1 VTELFNESK
10 EEIHIKHGLIVIFIF
25 LPFVLSRFDMS
36 LFLSPYG
43 YVEEEDD
50 LCTYE
55 YTDNDPVESD
65 TDKENGKTVVYYPLG
80 SDVWL
85 SYFFAVCFLF
95 ARITES
101 LQMWSNGWN
110 YILDLVFRLFR
121 RNEPGVFFP
130 NWARVSTVT
139 TTESNGHHHSI
150 YRYCHVLNN
159 QLTENYVYLNPDRI
173 TVREVMAQHPSLMMM
188 DRGLLTI
195 RLREMRYLRVI
206 PSVNNNVTEND
217 IEEIETKEDDKENY
231 INVDYVT
238 ENDNADDNVTD
249 DKNGDNNVTEN
260 MEDETAPIK
269 SSVSFL
275 AVEYRH
281 TATMKS
287 LRTYS
292 MHIPVEEMYVGNHIL
307 SKEYIAS
314 YFEHKNWWS
323 RPPFAME
330 ISPDDGE
337 EEYTIYVMDS
347 HLAVAHLGPQQY
359 LEIEKE
365 GYKICPR

>member
-1 VTELFNESK
+1 M
-10 EEIHIKHGLIVIFIF
+10 
-25 LPFVLSRFDMS
+25 LPLA
-36 LFLSPYG
+36 
-43 YVEEEDD
+43 
-50 LCTYE
+50 
-55 YTDNDPVESD
+55 YTDDDPLDDPLHESFESD
-65 TDKENGKTVVYYPLG
+65 SDDEISFWPLG
-80 SDVWL
+80 SDKWL
-85 SYFFAVCFLF
+85 PYFFAACFLF
-95 ARITES
+95 VKITES

-110 YILDLVFRLFR
+110 YIFDLVFRLFR
-121 RNEPGVFFP
+121 RNEPAP

-139 TTESNGHHHSI
+139 TTVNSGHHHSI
-150 YRYCHVLNN
+150 YRFCNVLNN
-159 QLTENYVYLNPDRI
+159 HLTENYVYLRPDRI
-173 TVREVMAQHPSLMMM
+173 TVHEVMAQHPSLMLS
-188 DRGLLTI
+188 GLLTI
-195 RLREMRYLRVI
+195 HLREIRYLRVI
-206 PSVNNNVTEND
+206 PAGNNVTENN
-217 IEEIETKEDDKENY
+217 IETKKDDNDDKENY

-238 ENDNADDNVTD
+238 ENDVADDNVTD
-249 DKNGDNNVTEN
+249 DNNAANENVTEN
-260 MEDETAPIK
+260 IEDQTAPVA

-330 ISPDDGE
+330 IRHDDDE
-337 EEYTIYVMDS
+337 VEYTIYVMDS
-347 HLAVAHLGPQQY
+347 HLAVAHLGPHQY

-365 GYKICPR
+365 GYKICHR

>member
-1 VTELFNESK
+1 MLPLAYMDDDPLDDPLHVPLDESF
-10 EEIHIKHGLIVIFIF
+10 ETDSDDEIAFW
-25 LPFVLSRFDMS
+25 
-36 LFLSPYG
+36 
-43 YVEEEDD
+43 
-50 LCTYE
+50 
-55 YTDNDPVESD
+55 
-65 TDKENGKTVVYYPLG
+65 PLG
-80 SDVWL
+80 SDKWL
-85 SYFFAVCFLF
+85 PYFFAACFLF
-95 ARITES
+95 VKITES
-101 LQMWSNGWN
+101 LQMVTNVWN

-139 TTESNGHHHSI
+139 ATVNSGHHHSI

-159 QLTENYVYLNPDRI
+159 HLTEEYVYLSPDRI
-173 TVREVMAQHPSLMMM
+173 TVREVMAQLPSLMM

-195 RLREMRYLRVI
+195 HLREMRYLRVI
-206 PSVNNNVTEND
+206 PGGNNVTEND
-217 IEEIETKEDDKENY
+217 IPAKEDDNDDKENY
-231 INVDYVT
+231 INVDYVMENDQNGNDNYAT
-238 ENDNADDNVTD
+238 ENDITDTDNV
-249 DKNGDNNVTEN
+249 VTEN
-260 MEDETAPIK
+260 DDTPIA
-269 SSVSFL
+269 SNVSFL

-292 MHIPVEEMYVGNHIL
+292 MHIPVEEMCVGNHIL

-330 ISPDDGE
+330 ISHDDGE

-347 HLAVAHLGPQQY
+347 NLTVAHLGPQQY
-359 LEIEKE
+359 LEIEKD
-365 GYKICPR
+365 GFRVCNR

>member
-1 VTELFNESK
+1 M
-10 EEIHIKHGLIVIFIF
+10 
-25 LPFVLSRFDMS
+25 LPFA
-36 LFLSPYG
+36 YI
-43 YVEEEDD
+43 DD
-50 LCTYE
+50 
-55 YTDNDPVESD
+55 DPLIDTVIESD
-65 TDKENGKTVVYYPLG
+65 SDDGMMVAYYPFG
-80 SDVWL
+80 SDTWL
-85 SYFFAVCFLF
+85 PYFFAACFLF
-95 ARITES
+95 VKITES
-101 LQMWSNGWN
+101 LQMLSNGWN

-121 RNEPGVFFP
+121 RNEPGA

-139 TTESNGHHHSI
+139 TTENNGHHHSI
-150 YRYCHVLNN
+150 YRFCNVLIN
-159 QLTENYVYLNPDRI
+159 QLTEEYVYLSPDRI
-173 TVREVMAQHPSLMMM
+173 TVREVMAQHPSLMM
-188 DRGLLTI
+188 DHGLLTI
-195 RLREMRYLRVI
+195 HLREMRYLRVI

-217 IEEIETKEDDKENY
+217 IETKEDDNDDKENY

-238 ENDNADDNVTD
+238 ENDVANDNVTDDNVTD
-249 DKNGDNNVTEN
+249 DNVADVNVADDNVADDNVAEN

-269 SSVSFL
+269 SAVSFL

-347 HLAVAHLGPQQY
+347 HLAVAHLGPHQY

-365 GYKICPR
+365 GYRICHR